1 MNGIYAFLA
10 PILLLLSVVSFI
22 IHFRNERKKTLIE
35 RPFHGA
41 KQEAREVSIAV
52 TAQNNGQA
60 AAQPC
65 CPHKFCRFCP
75 VAKRV
80 KKTPLGTTISDLP

>member
-35 RPFHGA
+35 RPFHAA
-41 KQEAREVSIAV
+41 KQEAREISITV
-52 TAQNNGQA
+52 TTQNNGQA
-60 AAQPC
+60 TVEPC
-65 CPHKFCRFCP
+65 CAHKFCRFCP
-75 VAKRV
+75 IRK
-80 KKTPLGTTISDLP
+80 

>member
-35 RPFHGA
+35 RPFHAA
-41 KQEAREVSIAV
+41 KQETKEVAV

-65 CPHKFCRFCP
+65 CTHTFCRFCP
-75 VAKRV
+75 IAKRV
-80 KKTPLGTTISDLP
+80 KKTPLGPTVSDLP

>member
-10 PILLLLSVVSFI
+10 PILLLLSVVSFV

-35 RPFHGA
+35 RPFHAA
-41 KQEAREVSIAV
+41 KPETKEVSITAT
-52 TAQNNGQA
+52 TAQSDGQGQTA
-60 AAQPC
+60 TQPC

-75 VAKRV
+75 IGPIRK
-80 KKTPLGTTISDLP
+80 